1 MENINKI
8 IEEQKEIEDTE
19 DIQVVMDWLEK
30 YYTLDIEIQEENPIF
45 SHGDIE
51 FSSFEQEDSMHGRFD
66 LNYRETNYKSVS
78 FDDLVE
84 MGFDSYITSRNLK
97 IKDVYRR
104 DVNYNSEVIIKS
116 SILSDFIDILEEG
129 KSW

>member
-1 MENINKI
+1 MENLNKI

-19 DIQVVMDWLEK
+19 DIQVVMDWLKK
-30 YYTLDIEIQEENPIF
+30 YYTLDIEIQEGNPIF
-45 SHGDIE
+45 YFGDID
-51 FSSFEQEDSMHGRFD
+51 FPYFEQEDSIHGRYNLD
-66 LNYRETNYKSVS
+66 YRESNYKSVS

-84 MGFDSYITSRNLK
+84 MGFDSYITSLNLK
-97 IKDVYRR
+97 IKDVYLR